1 MTIGLRFN
9 LLGAALAALA
19 FAEPAA
25 FDDMR
30 SKKAAPARDLYA
42 MPGRLSVNHRGYGP
56 WLTRSPGWRQSQ
68 RRKNRRR
75 TGR

>member
-1 MTIGLRFN
+1 MSTGLRSN
-9 LLGAALAALA
+9 VLGAALAALA

-30 SKKAAPARDLYA
+30 SEKAAPSILYA
-42 MPGRLSVNHRGYGP
+42 MPGRLSENHRGYGP
-56 WLTRSPGWRQSQ
+56 WLTRSAGWRQSQ

>member
-1 MTIGLRFN
+1 MTIGLRSN

-30 SKKAAPARDLYA
+30 SEKVAPSRLYA

-56 WLTRSPGWRQSQ
+56 WLTRSAGWRQSQ